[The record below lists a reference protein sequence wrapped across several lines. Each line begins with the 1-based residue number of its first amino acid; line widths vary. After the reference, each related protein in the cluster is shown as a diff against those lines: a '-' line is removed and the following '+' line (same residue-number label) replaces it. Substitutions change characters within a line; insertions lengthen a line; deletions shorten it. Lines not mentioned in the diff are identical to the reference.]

1 MNDIEVFQNI
11 KQESKNKLKEIL
23 KVKKIPKKQI
33 IFYERE
39 QTDKIYF
46 IKEGKVTLFKINE
59 SGERK
64 IIFILSKGQMINEVF
79 GSENKTNAISCETF
93 EKCTLLECN
102 SKDFSKIMENDFA
115 LTMNVINHI
124 QTLNR
129 RLYRQ
134 LKNSISIRM
143 DKKLA
148 AKLYRMGKE
157 FGIEEDG
164 WTLINANL
172 TITYIADMLGC
183 KRETLSRAMKI
194 LQDENLVK
202 MQNKKVYIKKDKL
215 SKYFKTT

>member
-1 MNDIEVFQNI
+1 
-11 KQESKNKLKEIL
+11 
-23 KVKKIPKKQI
+23 
-33 IFYERE
+33 
-39 QTDKIYF
+39 
-46 IKEGKVTLFKINE
+46 
-59 SGERK
+59 
-64 IIFILSKGQMINEVF
+64 
-79 GSENKTNAISCETF
+79 
-93 EKCTLLECN
+93 
-102 SKDFSKIMENDFA
+102 
-115 LTMNVINHI
+115 
-124 QTLNR
+124 
-129 RLYRQ
+129 
-134 LKNSISIRM
+134 M